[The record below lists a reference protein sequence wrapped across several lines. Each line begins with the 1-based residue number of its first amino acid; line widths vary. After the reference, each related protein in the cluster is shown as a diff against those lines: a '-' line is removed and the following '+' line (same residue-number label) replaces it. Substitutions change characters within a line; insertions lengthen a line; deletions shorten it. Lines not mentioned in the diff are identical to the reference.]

1 MALLPEAANS
11 RAVLIGT
18 SRYTHLSSLP
28 AVANNLP
35 ALATALRAP
44 SSWELAEEHCTVIAN
59 PGDWTEVLRAVRTA
73 AEEASDT
80 LLVYYS
86 GHGLLEET
94 RGDLFLGLPRS
105 EQGRSYTGLPYSALR
120 DVLLTARSRRHVVI
134 LDCCFSGRALGTMS
148 GPASIAD
155 QAEIEGSYLLAA
167 SPETSFALA
176 PEGETHTAF
185 TGELLRVLNVGVPD
199 GPDLLDLDTVYH
211 VMRTALRAK
220 GRPLPQK
227 RDRNTAGRLAL
238 SRNAARASAGT
249 DADGDRDH
257 IAFDA
262 VRADPFTSNA
272 AAGAGLVETAEALP
286 RRGRRW
292 RRGGGTADGAKR
304 PGPARRRWFVA
315 VATVVVVAAVSGGIR
330 LWASSR
336 SESLTDGGDK
346 NTAGK
351 STPGWEIDLA
361 KLGAPNAL
369 KSGFRCAAATDG
381 DLLCTGSSRGVLK
394 LNAATGKERWRYQ
407 GSGSLAWSERTV
419 VEHDGSVYALAR
431 QTGLGEGKG
440 IVALDPATGRVKR
453 TYEVPDPRR
462 FAVTD
467 SGVLVQNGARELRRF
482 NAKSPRTQSR
492 WKTDADEIAGVTSN
506 GKQVVVSTYVRE
518 GKEYASRIELT
529 NSSISEH
536 LSVGIAVSEAPRFP
550 LEFIGRGTSHS
561 ALYLAEE
568 DPIGHDYAAADRFD
582 PSGIGDTSKPWL
594 RVPLKTPTDLPMTAS
609 DDFVYAPA
617 SDGTITAVDCR
628 RDRVAWRKDSQA
640 RGISEVAVHDGKLLL
655 SDAQGRL
662 HTLDAITGRHLSTGK
677 PYRGSVDADP
687 RFPVPAPVVIGKAVY
702 VVTPGN
708 TLYRTPLP
716 GKATD

>member
-28 AVANNLP
+28 AVDNNLT

-44 SSWELAEEHCTVIAN
+44 SSWELAEEHCTAIAN

-73 AEEASDT
+73 AEEATDT

-94 RGDLFLGLPRS
+94 RGDLFLGLPHS

-120 DVLLTARSRRHVVI
+120 DVLLTVRSRRHVVI

-176 PEGETHTAF
+176 PEGEPHTAF
-185 TGELLRVLNVGVPD
+185 TGELLRVLHDGVPD
-199 GPDLLDLDTVYH
+199 GPDLLDLDTIYH
-211 VMRTALRAK
+211 TMRVALRAK

-238 SRNAARASAGT
+238 SRNAARASAGK

-257 IAFDA
+257 IALDA
-262 VRADPFTSNA
+262 ARAGPLASNVA
-272 AAGAGLVETAEALP
+272 KGGGLVESAEALP
-286 RRGRRW
+286 RRGTLW
-292 RRGGGTADGAKR
+292 RRSGGIADGPKR
-304 PGPARRRWFVA
+304 PGPIRRRWFLA
-315 VATVVVVAAVSGGIR
+315 VATVVVVAAVSGGIS
-330 LWASSR
+330 LWAGSR
-336 SESLTDGGDK
+336 SESLADGEDK

-351 STPGWEIDLA
+351 STPGWETDLT

-369 KSGFRCAAATDG
+369 KSGFRCTPATDG
-381 DLLCTGSSRGVLK
+381 DLLCTGSSRGILK
-394 LNAATGKERWRYQ
+394 LNAANGKERWRYQ
-407 GSGSLAWSERTV
+407 GSGSLARYERTV
-419 VEHDGSVYALAR
+419 VEQDGSVYAPAR
-431 QTGLGEGKG
+431 KTGLGEGKG

-462 FAVTD
+462 VAVTD
-467 SGVLVQNGARELRRF
+467 RGVLVQNGAKELRLF
-482 NAKSPRTQSR
+482 NAKSPRTLAR
-492 WKTDADEIAGVTSN
+492 WKTDADEITGVSSN
-506 GKQVVVSTYVRE
+506 GKQVVLNANVRE
-518 GKEYASRIELT
+518 DKEYASHIELT
-529 NSSISEH
+529 TSGLGEQGA
-536 LSVGIAVSEAPRFP
+536 VGIVQEESPRFP
-550 LEFIGRGTSHS
+550 LEFIGRGTSHT
-561 ALYLAEE
+561 ALYFAEG
-568 DPIGHDYAAADRFD
+568 DRDTSGYHAVDRFD
-582 PSGIGDTSKPWL
+582 PSHNANAVMQPWL

-628 RDRVAWRKDSQA
+628 RDRIAWRKDSQA
-640 RGISEVAVHDGKLLL
+640 RGISEVTVHDGKLLL

-677 PYRGSVDADP
+677 PHRGAVDADP

-708 TLYRTPLP
+708 TLYRTPLS
-716 GKATD
+716 GKGH